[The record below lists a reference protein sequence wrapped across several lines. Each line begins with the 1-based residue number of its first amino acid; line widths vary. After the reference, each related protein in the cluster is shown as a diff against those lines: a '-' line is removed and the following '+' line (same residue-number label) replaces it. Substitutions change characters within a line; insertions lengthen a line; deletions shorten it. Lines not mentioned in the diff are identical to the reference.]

1 MFRQCRKGIVNG
13 DDPQTEAVLEGHTCE
28 VLRFGQKED
37 ADYRAE
43 QVDLHNNGGSMGV
56 RYHLTGRQNCE
67 VVVNIPG
74 AFSVYNSLTAISIC
88 SELGVPM
95 ETILSCLKNVRV
107 RGRVELVDVSDEYT
121 VMVDYA
127 HNGMALRSLLT
138 TLREYEPGRLICVFG
153 CGGNRSRDRR
163 FEMGEIS
170 SNLADLTIATSDNP
184 RFEEPQDILND
195 IITGIRKGPG
205 EYAAIIDRREA
216 IRYALEQAKP
226 GDCIVVAGKGH
237 EDYQEIKGI
246 KYPMDDREL
255 ILTAAEEMR
264 I

>member
-1 MFRQCRKGIVNG
+1 
-13 DDPQTEAVLEGHTCE
+13 
-28 VLRFGQKED
+28 
-37 ADYRAE
+37 
-43 QVDLHNNGGSMGV
+43 
-56 RYHLTGRQNCE
+56 
-67 VVVNIPG
+67 
-74 AFSVYNSLTAISIC
+74 
-88 SELGVPM
+88 
-95 ETILSCLKNVRV
+95 
-107 RGRVELVDVSDEYT
+107 
-121 VMVDYA
+121 
-127 HNGMALRSLLT
+127 
-138 TLREYEPGRLICVFG
+138 
-153 CGGNRSRDRR
+153 
-163 FEMGEIS
+163 MGEIS